1 MSEIDLSEFEE
12 ARPATEKLRS
22 ERDNYK
28 RERDRALKTLEEFS
42 KRYDLVTAIDGIK
55 PNPTPW
61 KIKPVKK
68 GTYRGIANTI
78 SSDQHFGE
86 IVRPEEVQNSN
97 AYSIAIAQARWRTHV
112 EKFISL
118 GLDQLGY
125 LKYDGAHVWWNGDA
139 FSGDIHEELAKS
151 NELSTLATIDA
162 MLDPVVEGL
171 MAIKE
176 AYGELVVSVRRGNHT
191 RTSKKTPAK
200 GRVRESFDWLFMRI
214 VERELRSKGVVFDIT
229 ESDDG
234 IVQQYDHR
242 FLATHGDQFRGG
254 SGVSGIMTPL
264 ALGNYRKLRRN
275 VSIGDHLAYDTM
287 ILGHFHQYLV
297 IPGVIVNGSLKGY
310 DEYAY
315 VSNFGFEEARQAF
328 WVTLP
333 EHGPSFH
340 TAIRVQNRE
349 REGW

>member
-1 MSEIDLSEFEE
+1 MSGLDEFITPND
-12 ARPATEKLRS
+12 RTKS
-22 ERDNYK
+22 ERDNLK
-28 RERDRALKTLEEFS
+28 RENDQLRKMVADLER
-42 KRYDLVTAIDGIK
+42 RYDLVSSIDGIK
-55 PNPTPW
+55 VPRTSVW
-61 KIKPVKK
+61 AKAKPKK
-68 GTYRGIANTI
+68 GVHHGIANTI

-86 IVRPEEVQNSN
+86 VVRPEEVSGVN
-97 AYSIAIAQARWRTHV
+97 AYSLDIAVQRWGTHV
-112 EKFISL
+112 RKFLELSKNH
-118 GLDQLGY
+118 LGY
-125 LKYDGAHVWWNGDA
+125 LTYDGAHIWWNGDG

-151 NELSTLATIDA
+151 NELSTIATFEYMIQ
-162 MLDPVVEGL
+162 PIVEGL
-171 MAIKE
+171 LTVAAE
-176 AYGELVVSVRRGNHT
+176 FPQLVVTAKRGNHT

-200 GRVRESFDWLFMRI
+200 GRARESFDWLFARI
-214 VERELRSKGVVFDIT
+214 LERETRGRNIVWQIE
-229 ESDDG
+229 ESDDT
-234 IVQQYDHR
+234 IVQQYNHR

-254 SGVSGIMTPL
+254 SGISGIMTPL

-315 VSNFGFEEARQAF
+315 VSNFAYESPRQAF

-340 TAIRVQNRE
+340 TAIEVADRK

>member
-1 MSEIDLSEFEE
+1 VSDLTEFINPD
-12 ARPATEKLRS
+12 RTKS
-22 ERDNYK
+22 ERDNLK
-28 RERDRALKTLEEFS
+28 RENDRLQKVIADFER
-42 KRYDLVTAIDGIK
+42 RYDLVSSIDGLSVATAK
-55 PNPTPW
+55 AWP
-61 KIKPVKK
+61 KVKAKK
-68 GTYRGIANTI
+68 GAHHGIANTV

-86 IVRPEEVQNSN
+86 IVRPSEVQNSN
-97 AYSIAIAQARWRTHV
+97 SYNMAIAQQRWKLHV

-118 GLDQLGY
+118 SKDHLGY
-125 LKYDGAHVWWNGDA
+125 LTYDGAHVWWNGDA

-151 NELSTLATIDA
+151 NEMSTLATFEA
-162 MLDPVVEGL
+162 MLEPIINGFLTINREFPR
-171 MAIKE
+171 
-176 AYGELVVSVRRGNHT
+176 LVVSVRRGNHT
-191 RTSKKTPAK
+191 RTSRKTPAK
-200 GRVRESFDWLFMRI
+200 GRVRESFDWLFMR
-214 VERELRSKGVVFDIT
+214 VVARELRNSGIVFDIT

-234 IVQQYDHR
+234 IVQQYNHR

-254 SGVSGIMTPL
+254 SGISGIMTPL

-315 VSNFGFEEARQAF
+315 VSNFGFETPRQAF
-328 WVTLP
+328 WVTTP

-340 TAIRVQNRE
+340 TAIEVMNRKS
-349 REGW
+349 EGW